1 MERGLGYHCVD
12 DNSGSRDA
20 CGNDPRSGSI
30 RTAFAF
36 SLRKRPVIEKRL
48 GSFSRDDTEREAIL
62 KGAFLEAGCGDH
74 LSERPVK
81 HVRQPNLICVL
92 PGNSEGTIFVGAY
105 FDHAN
110 EGEGVADNWSGA
122 SLLPSL

>member
-12 DNSGSRDA
+12 ENSGSRDA

-48 GSFSRDDTEREAIL
+48 RSFSRDDTEREAIL
-62 KGAFLEAGCGDH
+62 KRG
-74 LSERPVK
+74 LS
-81 HVRQPNLICVL
+81 
-92 PGNSEGTIFVGAY
+92 PGGS
-105 FDHAN
+105 
-110 EGEGVADNWSGA
+110 W
-122 SLLPSL
+122 